1 MAIEFNKFNNSYN
14 NYNFAIGQQ
23 AAKEAKEA
31 KKAEESKEIGKNDAV
46 FKGLEN
52 ETDLLTKTPQSL
64 YGLNLTKFSAEDKAL
79 ADNTN
84 AILASLGY
92 SYKVTPAQ
100 VASVSNG
107 VQNVV
112 MPGMKSAE
120 DGAVAAN
127 IQDPNGP
134 FADLFV

>member
-1 MAIEFNKFNNSYN
+1 MAIEFNKFNNGYN

-23 AAKEAKEA
+23 AAKDA
-31 KKAEESKEIGKNDAV
+31 KKAEETKEVEKSNVV

-52 ETDLLTKTPQSL
+52 ETDLLTKNAQSI
-64 YGLNLTKFSAEDKAL
+64 YGASLTKFTPEDKKL
-79 ADNTN
+79 ADSTN

-92 SYKVTPAQ
+92 SYKVSAAQ

-107 VQNVV
+107 INNVV
-112 MPGMKSAE
+112 MPGLKTVE

-134 FADLFV
+134 FADLFC

>member
-1 MAIEFNKFNNSYN
+1 MAIKFNGFNSYN
-14 NYNFAIGQQ
+14 NYNFAIGQKASQ
-23 AAKEAKEA
+23 ET
-31 KKAEESKEIGKNDAV
+31 KKAEESKEIKKSETT

-52 ETDLLTKTPQSL
+52 ETDLLTKNPQSL
-64 YGLNLTKFSAEDKAL
+64 YGVNFTKFNAEDKAL
-79 ADNTN
+79 ADSTN

-92 SYKVTPAQ
+92 SYKVTASQ

-107 VQNVV
+107 VNNVV
-112 MPGMKSAE
+112 MPSMKLAA

-134 FADLFV
+134 FADLFA